1 MKRAPFL
8 STTRIVEIFKEMVD
22 IRRQFCADHDFVK
35 MPTVWEDL
43 MDEQGN
49 WAIRRYHSRPGGDYL
64 RRAAVMQLGDKMRL
78 TVDNQLW
85 ENAKRGKK
93 LDNHV
98 LAHELAHLTLGH
110 PSRGGVA
117 TNFALDDDG
126 TLIRLSPPNKTEL
139 EADLGA
145 VFFQCGVAL
154 MDDRRDFKEL
164 ADRAFS
170 EISYVKKAMQ
180 YVRLDAFRWELK
192 RQKSQPETI
201 ISPASFE
208 DEYWKN
214 PKDWDKL
221 MLLFGLSHEQINLLV
236 DQIWRRRM

>member
-1 MKRAPFL
+1 MKHRPTL
-8 STTRIVEIFKEMVD
+8 TTRRVVEIYVEMVD
-22 IRRQFCADHDFVK
+22 IRREFCADHDFVK
-35 MPTVWEDL
+35 MPTVWEGL

-49 WAIRRYHSRPGGDYL
+49 WAIRRYHSRPGEDYL

-85 ENAKRGKK
+85 ENALRGKK

-110 PSRGGVA
+110 PSSGGIA

-126 TLIRLSPPNKTEL
+126 TVIRLSPPNKTEL

-154 MDDRRDFKEL
+154 MDDRRDAKEL
-164 ADRAFS
+164 ADRAFA

-180 YVRLDAFRWELK
+180 YVRLDAFKRELK
-192 RQKSQPETI
+192 RQKNQPGTI
-201 ISPASFE
+201 ISLASFE
-208 DEYWKN
+208 REYWKN
-214 PKDWDKL
+214 PKDWNRL
-221 MLLFGLSHEQINLLV
+221 VLLFGLSRGQISLLV